1 MKTFAEEKET
11 DVIHQIFI
19 PKVKSP
25 EAKQSLEYIYELS
38 NMVIFYAR
46 IRAGAEEL
54 EETWDP

>member
-11 DVIHQIFI
+11 DVIHQIFL

-25 EAKQSLEYIYELS
+25 KARQSLEYIYELS

-54 EETWDP
+54 EETWNP